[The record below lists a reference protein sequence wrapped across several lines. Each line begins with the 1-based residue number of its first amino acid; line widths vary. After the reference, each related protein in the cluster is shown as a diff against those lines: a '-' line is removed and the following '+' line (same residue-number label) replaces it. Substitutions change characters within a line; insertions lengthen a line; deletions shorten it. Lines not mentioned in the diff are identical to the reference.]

1 VRTALS
7 ALESLEL
14 ESQGGLD
21 QIDQLMLTIAKE
33 GTIRGDRTDTGT
45 VSLFGYD
52 NALVFKDVGRV
63 FPAVSK
69 KKLAWRAMTSEL
81 LWFLSRSTNLY
92 DLKELLHGDRNS
104 EEPTIWDANYNNEGA
119 ALGYTDGEMGEIY
132 GYHMAAQLIRVMQQI
147 KEYPE
152 DRRLVMSNWQE
163 DYLDRMTLPPC
174 HGIHTQFYVSDGVL
188 HLNTTMRSTDT
199 FLGLPFNIA
208 SYSLMLIIV
217 ANMLG
222 LEPGN
227 FKMYLLG
234 DVHIYLNHLEQVLE
248 YVSRP
253 AQENK
258 AYVIVPETLS
268 MEGFQERRY
277 SVDDFKLM
285 DYEHMGSIPAP
296 MAFKKN

>member
-1 VRTALS
+1 MAVH
-7 ALESLEL
+7 
-14 ESQGGLD
+14 
-21 QIDQLMLTIAKE
+21 IAKE
-33 GTIRGDRTDTGT
+33 GKIRGDRTETGT
-45 VSLFGYD
+45 VSVFGYD
-52 NALVFKDVGRV
+52 KALVFKDVGRV

-81 LWFLSRSTNLY
+81 LWFLSGSTNLF
-92 DLKELLHGDRNS
+92 DLKELLHGNRDS
-104 EEPTIWDANYNNEGA
+104 ENPTIWDANYYNEGA
-119 ALGYTDGEMGEIY
+119 SLGYVDGHMGAIY
-132 GYHMAAQLIRVMQQI
+132 GYHMASQLKRVMEQI
-147 KEYPE
+147 EEFPE

-163 DYLDRMTLPPC
+163 DYLDTMTLPPC
-174 HGIHTQFYVSDGVL
+174 HGIHTQFYVDEGVL

-222 LEPGN
+222 LEPGD

-234 DVHIYLNHLEQVLE
+234 DVHIYLNHLEQILE

-253 AQENK
+253 VEENK
-258 AYVIVPETLS
+258 AYVIVPEVLS
-268 MEGFQERRY
+268 MEGFQKRQY

-285 DYEHMGSIPAP
+285 DYTSQPAIPAP